1 MSCAQCVAV
10 HTGYTTDAPPSLAFP
25 AQYCAF
31 NSAGIS
37 PSMGRFCLVSPGPS
51 LFPSV
56 HFVSYQLQLLLCL
69 PHLFLVPFSLTI
81 WCLFWLKKTLISLL
95 MRNLTPIKE
104 KKKPTK
110 RQQTLAHN
118 KTKEILGIFLDLL
131 FWLWKET
138 LLLLKKMLQHLSD
151 SGQKPLMTAVLNQI
165 NS

>member
-1 MSCAQCVAV
+1 
-10 HTGYTTDAPPSLAFP
+10 
-25 AQYCAF
+25 
-31 NSAGIS
+31 
-37 PSMGRFCLVSPGPS
+37 
-51 LFPSV
+51 
-56 HFVSYQLQLLLCL
+56 
-69 PHLFLVPFSLTI
+69 
-81 WCLFWLKKTLISLL
+81 

-138 LLLLKKMLQHLSD
+138 LLLLKKMLQHWSD